1 MQANIILINAETDGA
16 VPIQCNLRNIG
27 SKLQLEYGGTKGW
40 RIQIPI
46 DTIRSII
53 DDELHG

>member
-1 MQANIILINAETDGA
+1 MQANIILINVETDGA

-27 SKLQLEYGGTKGW
+27 SKLQLECGGIKGW